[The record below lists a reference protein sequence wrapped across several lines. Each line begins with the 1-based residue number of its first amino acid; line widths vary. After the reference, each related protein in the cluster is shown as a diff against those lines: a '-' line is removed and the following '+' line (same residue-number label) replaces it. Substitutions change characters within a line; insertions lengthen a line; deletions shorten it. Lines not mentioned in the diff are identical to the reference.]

1 MKIKKIFACSITVA
15 AVILLGGCTTVQYQI
30 GGNLSRY
37 ECDRLSY
44 EEIEI
49 EMSKILKQVEYLVE
63 HPDIGINF
71 NLLTDYDYSER
82 NRLFKDAFGRLRQL
96 QDLKAQKKFPFSG
109 KAETEKDVNR
119 PSTDI
124 RIVY

>member
-1 MKIKKIFACSITVA
+1 MEKIFIHGTAFVA
-15 AVILLGGCTTVQYQI
+15 MILLGGCTTVQYQI
-30 GGNLSRY
+30 GGDLSRY
-37 ECDRLSY
+37 ECDKLSY

-49 EMSKILKQVEYLVE
+49 EMSKILKQVEYLIE
-63 HPDIGINF
+63 HPDVGINF

-109 KAETEKDVNR
+109 KAETEEGVNQPRTDV
-119 PSTDI
+119 

>member
-1 MKIKKIFACSITVA
+1 MKKVFIRSAAFAFMIF
-15 AVILLGGCTTVQYQI
+15 LGGCTTVQYQI

-37 ECDRLSY
+37 ECDKLDY

-49 EMSKILKQVEYLVE
+49 EMSKILKQVEYLIE

-109 KAETEKDVNR
+109 KAKTEEGVNQPRTDV
-119 PSTDI
+119 